1 MGLAS
6 RAPVGGGEPAAD
18 EAAPSRVGEPV
29 AARLAPSLALLVVA
43 VGAATLIAEIAAARL
58 LAPFFG
64 ASTFIWANTIAVVLL
79 ALSAGYALGGRLA
92 DRRPR
97 ERDLRAAVLVAAVL
111 LAAVPFAGQPFLRA
125 AATAFDEIQ
134 AGAFIASLVAVLVL
148 AAVPLALLGTVGP
161 WAVRLATPSVAAS
174 GRAAGRL
181 YALSTLGSLAGTFLA
196 ALVLVPELGTQRTF
210 VLAAAG
216 LALAAAA
223 AGGLPR
229 AALLVPAALAGLLA
243 VPVGVTRTPPDGA
256 RVLLER
262 ETPYQYVRVE
272 QAGDERRLILNEGR
286 AVHSV
291 WRPGTVLTG
300 DYWDGYLVIPLAS
313 QAAPPRTMAML
324 GNAGGTVA
332 RAYGRYFPATRFDA
346 VEIDPQLTR
355 IGRRWF
361 GMAGPN
367 LHTFAQ
373 DARPFLEA
381 TRRRYDVIG
390 VDAYRQPYIPFYL
403 ATREFFA
410 LAREHLTAAGM
421 VVVNVGHPAGD
432 DGLEKALTAT
442 ARAAGLAVTR
452 FPLEDTNTL
461 LVASRRPL
469 DPRAIARRAEL
480 LPPALRP
487 LARQT
492 AATGRPALR
501 GGAVWTDDRAPVEWL
516 VDTSIVKYAA
526 KDGAR

>member
-1 MGLAS
+1 MATG
-6 RAPVGGGEPAAD
+6 
-18 EAAPSRVGEPV
+18 
-29 AARLAPSLALLVVA
+29 RLAPSLALLVA
-43 VGAATLIAEIAAARL
+43 AAGAATLIAEIAAARL

-79 ALSAGYALGGRLA
+79 ALSAGYALGGRMA

-97 ERDLRAAVLVAAVL
+97 ERDLRAAVLAAAVL
-111 LAAVPFAGQPFLRA
+111 LALVPFAGEPFLRV

-161 WAVRLATPSVAAS
+161 WAVRLATPSVSAS
-174 GRAAGRL
+174 GRSAGRL

-196 ALVLVPELGTQRTF
+196 ALLLVPQLGTQRTF

-223 AGGLPR
+223 SGLPR
-229 AALLVPAALAGLLA
+229 VALLVPVGLAALLA
-243 VPVGVTRTPPDGA
+243 VPAGITRAPPGGA

-286 AVHSV
+286 AIHSV

-300 DYWDGYLVIPLAS
+300 DYWDGYLVIPLATR
-313 QAAPPRTMAML
+313 AAPPRSVAML

-332 RAYGRYFPATRFDA
+332 RGYGRYFPATRFDG
-346 VEIDPQLTR
+346 VEIDARLSA
-355 IGRRWF
+355 IGRDWF
-361 GMAGPN
+361 GMTGRN
-367 LHTFAQ
+367 LHTYAQ

-381 TRRRYDVIG
+381 ATRRYDVIG

-410 LAREHLTAAGM
+410 LARDRLSPDGM
-421 VVVNVGHPAGD
+421 IVVNVGHPASED
-432 DGLEKALTAT
+432 RLEQALTAT
-442 ARAAGLAVTR
+442 ARAAGLDVVR
-452 FPLEDTNTL
+452 FPVQDTNTL

-469 DPRAIARRAEL
+469 DPRAIARRAGA

-487 LARQT
+487 LARRT
-492 AATGRPALR
+492 AATGRPGLR

-516 VDTSIVKYAA
+516 VDTSIVRYAA
-526 KDGAR
+526 SDSSR